1 MNPVRRVMQ
10 KRPILVPVAATAI
23 LVTLVAWLSTSVN
36 RDGGGGSPETV
47 AVSRRPFAATVTA
60 LGAVKPRIGAEVRVG
75 SRISGRVRRLRANVG
90 DRVSA
95 GQVIAELETADLD
108 AIVAQRR
115 AELKL
120 AEARLEAIDVLA
132 PAEEAKAQSDVD
144 RFSASAKLA
153 ADESERQQSL
163 LKQKVATG
171 AEADGA
177 AERHAVA
184 QANLESARRAL
195 QLVRSGTTERRKQAS
210 ADYERAMAALTSAMV
225 DRSFA
230 IISAPISGIVA
241 SVATQEG
248 ETVAA
253 GLSAPTFLTIVDLGR
268 LQVNAFVDEVDIGKV
283 RTGQAATFSVDAFPA
298 RDFAGQVSAIYPSAT
313 IQDNVVKYVVAVD
326 ITPGVEGTLRPEMT
340 ASVRIRID
348 ERTVLAIPA
357 RAVRREDG
365 GSVAYVRADGRSQAR
380 PIRIGWRDGP
390 WVEVAQGLREG
401 ERVLIDPP
409 VGNRQ
414 NQ

>member
-1 MNPVRRVMQ
+1 MQ

-36 RDGGGGSPETV
+36 RDGGSGSAETV
-47 AVSRRPFAATVTA
+47 AVARRPFAATVTA

-108 AIVAQRR
+108 AIIAQRR

-177 AERHAVA
+177 AERHTVA

-365 GSVAYVRADGRSQAR
+365 GSVAYVRADGRSRAR
-380 PIRIGWRDGP
+380 PIRIGWRDGS
-390 WVEVAQGLREG
+390 WVEVVQGLREG

-409 VGNRQ
+409 VANRQ